1 MVIAVAR
8 IVLAL
13 HGNDSLKGKRKVVRR
28 VVDRV
33 RHRFNVA
40 IAEVAEMDVH
50 RRAVLG
56 MAAVSNSGSHAS
68 SMIDAVIQ
76 QVQAST
82 DAPLVERSLEIVHIG
97 DGEHMEKLAGLGAVP
112 DVGLAADWDL
122 DAEEAWLKAGDDD
135 GEH

>member
-28 VVDRV
+28 VIDRV

-40 IAEVAEMDVH
+40 IAEVADMDVH

-56 MAAVSNSGSHAS
+56 MAVVSNSASHAS
-68 SMIDAVIQ
+68 SMIDAVIG
-76 QVQAST
+76 QVQGST
-82 DAPLVERSLEIVHIG
+82 DAPLVERSLEIVHLG
-97 DGEHMEKLAGLGAVP
+97 DGEHMSSVGGPSLG
-112 DVGLAADWDL
+112 GMAADWDL
-122 DAEEAWLKAGDDD
+122 DAEEAWLEAGEDD
-135 GEH
+135 GED